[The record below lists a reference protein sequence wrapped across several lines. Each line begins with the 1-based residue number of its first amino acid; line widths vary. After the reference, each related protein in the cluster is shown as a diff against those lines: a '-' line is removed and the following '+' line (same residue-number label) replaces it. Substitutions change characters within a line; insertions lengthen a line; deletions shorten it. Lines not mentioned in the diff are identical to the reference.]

1 MVVETV
7 KKEDRVEYQGP
18 PQITQSPPP
27 PPAPPAP
34 PRPSVITNPDW
45 VSRPSGSDLARFYP
59 PRAAEREIGGR
70 VVLSCTVT
78 ESGSLTACSVQSEDP
93 PGQGF
98 GQASLRLTS
107 RFRMR
112 PQTRDGA
119 PVGGARVT
127 IPITWQLG

>member
-1 MVVETV
+1 MARPTG
-7 KKEDRVEYQGP
+7 QLS
-18 PQITQSPPP
+18 SP
-27 PPAPPAP
+27 
-34 PRPSVITNPDW
+34 
-45 VSRPSGSDLARFYP
+45 
-59 PRAAEREIGGR
+59 
-70 VVLSCTVT
+70 
-78 ESGSLTACSVQSEDP
+78 
-93 PGQGF
+93 GF